1 MAVIRS
7 ASPRRS
13 RCKKPSLFAPSC
25 TVWRPRFSIR
35 SRLGYASGFINAACS
50 PSLALNGK
58 TTCQTK
64 RVLKKSSLSRIESA
78 LLQVQLRWAGHVSRM
93 CEDIRMPK
101 AIFFSELK
109 EGKHDRGAPRK
120 RYKDQMKK
128 QLEQAGFSHKSWQR
142 EASDRDS

>member
-1 MAVIRS
+1 MWHLERFHQRYLRSIQGIRWQDYVS
-7 ASPRRS
+7 NEA
-13 RCKKPSLFAPSC
+13 
-25 TVWRPRFSIR
+25 
-35 SRLGYASGFINAACS
+35 
-50 PSLALNGK
+50 
-58 TTCQTK
+58 
-64 RVLKKSSLSRIESA
+64 VLKRASLLGIVSI
-78 LLQVQLRWAGHVSRM
+78 LVQVQLYWADHVSRM
-93 CEDIRMPK
+93 DDARMPK